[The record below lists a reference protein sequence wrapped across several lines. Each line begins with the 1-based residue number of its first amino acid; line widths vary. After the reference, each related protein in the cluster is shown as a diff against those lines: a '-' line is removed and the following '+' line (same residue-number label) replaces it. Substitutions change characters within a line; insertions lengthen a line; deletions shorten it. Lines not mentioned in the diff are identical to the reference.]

1 MVMRREV
8 NLNLRNIKQATWTKL
23 CFMYRLRRKNTTKT
37 SLKDYWLKY
46 ADHYLK
52 KIIQDKELKDN
63 ILTENS
69 APKNFMK
76 VPSLDVFIQD
86 TMKEEGWNYE
96 LTMDSVLEK
105 MQGKTRDLF
114 DPLSRVCTYLQ
125 EVTWRWRWVN
135 PGWFRAFIKS
145 RWENSCHL
153 SSSLEHH
160 DLP

>member
-1 MVMRREV
+1 MMVMRREV

-86 TMKEEGWNYE
+86 TMKEEG
-96 LTMDSVLEK
+96 
-105 MQGKTRDLF
+105 
-114 DPLSRVCTYLQ
+114 
-125 EVTWRWRWVN
+125 
-135 PGWFRAFIKS
+135 
-145 RWENSCHL
+145 
-153 SSSLEHH
+153 
-160 DLP
+160 

>member
-1 MVMRREV
+1 
-8 NLNLRNIKQATWTKL
+8 
-23 CFMYRLRRKNTTKT
+23 MYRLRRKNTTKT
-37 SLKDYWLKY
+37 SLKNYWLKH
-46 ADHYLK
+46 ADDYLK
-52 KIIQDKELKDN
+52 KFIQDKELKDN

-114 DPLSRVCTYLQ
+114 GPLSRVC
-125 EVTWRWRWVN
+125 N
-135 PGWFRAFIKS
+135 
-145 RWENSCHL
+145 
-153 SSSLEHH
+153 
-160 DLP
+160 